1 LDERGSERS
10 HQDPRAVRLSWHPDA
25 NSPQLAD
32 TGGAYAHYFTTIADC
47 LRRGPV
53 TLDEEFAVAARFGQE
68 FLGRAGHWA
77 QG

>member
-1 LDERGSERS
+1 MSVAASDRIRTREPFDFRGTRTRI
-10 HQDPRAVRLSWHPDA
+10 HLS
-25 NSPQLAD
+25 SAD